1 MSKSKNNKFFRNDD
15 EEISP
20 SKYNEDKKNK
30 RKQKRILAAIKSK
43 NISKLIEY
51 EDEYE

>member
-1 MSKSKNNKFFRNDD
+1 MSKSKNTKYFHDE

-51 EDEYE
+51 EDDYE